1 MKTKIVVIIFLLF
14 SAVRGYAQDYPEFD
28 ALYDKMSGSSITME
42 CTYIFRQSSKPNIT
56 GKAVIVSQDSS
67 YIMKG
72 NGLDIYCDGTTI
84 WTVDVNAKEIIIE
97 VPVPDN
103 VDISNP
109 ARLFGMLKDCFCI
122 TESFVSSVG
131 TTYVLVPV
139 KPCGINACTVR
150 ISGGKLSGASFD
162 IDGGELTV
170 EILSMSFDA
179 VLPADKF
186 SFDVDNLPGDYI
198 ITDLR

>member
-14 SAVRGYAQDYPEFD
+14 SAARGYAQDYPEFD

-42 CTYIFRQSSKPNIT
+42 CTYIFRQSSKTDIT

-84 WTVDVNAKEIIIE
+84 WTVDVNAKEVVIE

-109 ARLFGMLKDCFCI
+109 ARLFGMLKDCFRI

-131 TTYVLVPV
+131 ITYVLVPV

-162 IDGGELTV
+162 INGGELTV